1 MEEGKEEPE
10 VEDEKNEC
18 DGVVERDDAKLS
30 AVVDVLVQESIEWAQ
45 EREMNERVAF
55 ITHAAQAIA
64 CLEKWKERGSVPGDW
79 WYWAYQQALGEFGCC
94 IFSTVRTKEI
104 FPGMFCD
111 GCDEY
116 LNDCRCNRLCECG
129 VRVAKWGWSDV
140 GGTCECTPR
149 KPRGAEWEE
158 ADPRFRMKGLLP
170 GFGDEA
176 EWAERGYKV

>member
-1 MEEGKEEPE
+1 MRRTS
-10 VEDEKNEC
+10 VM
-18 DGVVERDDAKLS
+18 VLS
-30 AVVDVLVQESIEWAQ
+30 SVTTRSCRLSSMFLCKRASSIEWAQ

-64 CLEKWKERGSVPGDW
+64 CLEKWKERASVPGDW

-94 IFSTVRTKEI
+94 IFSTVRSKEI

-129 VRVAKWGWSDV
+129 VRVAKWGWSDI
-140 GGTCECTPR
+140 GGTCECTPLDATQAA
-149 KPRGAEWEE
+149 RG
-158 ADPRFRMKGLLP
+158 
-170 GFGDEA
+170 
-176 EWAERGYKV
+176 